1 MPILAGAGQASTRE
15 TIKLAKEAASAGAD
29 HVIVVP
35 GGYYAGALRSDPS
48 ALKQFFV
55 DVAAESPLPVCV
67 LRVPC
72 EICKADERVVC
83 CITSLL
89 LRVVST
95 WIAISSK
102 RLPSLRRTLVA

>member
-29 HVIVVP
+29 HVIIVP
-35 GGYYAGALRSDPS
+35 GGYYAGALKSDPS
-48 ALKQFFV
+48 TLKQFFV

-83 CITSLL
+83 CTTSLL
-89 LRVVST
+89 LRVVSI